1 MQHTLKSISKIRS
14 KLILFFLTALRI
26 QLFITLVALPILVY
40 WGLTVSI
47 LTIAG
52 NIIFAPLL
60 TIFLLLASL
69 IFFLE
74 ILHFP
79 NYYVIY
85 LLEQLSCLWLKI
97 SPINPKQFWLFFPQ
111 TTWLLF
117 LLALG
122 IAIFI
127 LTYIKLSKNR
137 QIVILAI
144 ILVSTSFIAKLNPWI
159 KTDQLSLKYRHAQM
173 KIAYNYQDRTLTI
186 HDYGILKHKHGIE
199 NWLCY
204 QLTPALIK
212 NFGTIKVKNL
222 YLKYASPNY
231 AHNLELVK
239 QALIIEDIKLS

>member
-14 KLILFFLTALRI
+14 KLILFLLTALRI

-117 LLALG
+117 LLALL
-122 IAIFI
+122 AVIF
-127 LTYIKLSKNR
+127 
-137 QIVILAI
+137 QG
-144 ILVSTSFIAKLNPWI
+144 
-159 KTDQLSLKYRHAQM
+159 Q
-173 KIAYNYQDRTLTI
+173 
-186 HDYGILKHKHGIE
+186 E
-199 NWLCY
+199 
-204 QLTPALIK
+204 
-212 NFGTIKVKNL
+212 
-222 YLKYASPNY
+222 ASW
-231 AHNLELVK
+231 
-239 QALIIEDIKLS
+239 